1 MGHDAVA
8 HLPGQVEALT
18 FLFQLVHHPQALHI
32 VLEAARAEFI
42 QGPLARVAEGRVP
55 QIVGQ
60 ADGFSQVFV
69 QPQRPGDGA
78 GDL

>member
-8 HLPGQVEALT
+8 HLPGQVEALA
-18 FLFQLVHHPQALHI
+18 FFFQLVHHPQALHI
-32 VLEAARAEFI
+32 VLEAARAQLV
-42 QGPLARVAEGRVP
+42 QGPLARVAEGRVA

-60 ADGFSQVFV
+60 ADGLGQVFV